1 MKHIFL
7 YVYAKS
13 NLGDDLFIY
22 TITRRYPKTKFY
34 LWSDKQN
41 KENFKRIKNLVVI
54 DPNTPFIRML
64 QKIRPSLELRYKT
77 NLQQRAQAVVYI
89 GGSIFMEYTAWENI
103 LSFWNFLA
111 ESFPLY
117 AIGCNFGPYQT
128 EAYRERLSDA
138 FAKMQDVCFRD
149 TWSLAKFPGVNTVRY
164 APDILFSYPMP
175 KVDKPEKNIFVSLIN
190 CNARGEGDK
199 VSLKE
204 YDSFYIENLSHLLNE
219 YLQNGYTVT
228 LASFCKKEGD
238 ENAVYKLRQKMDV
251 SEMDIRVKNVFY
263 DGKNVDELT
272 IAIAR
277 AESVIAT
284 RFHATILA
292 LAARRPVLP
301 IVYSDKT
308 LHVLEDVGF
317 QGKVLDLR
325 KVERISFDEA
335 QENFKNVTIPNME
348 SLAKEAEK
356 HFAKLDEILLHK
368 RKDRR

>member
-1 MKHIFL
+1 MKKVVL
-7 YVYAKS
+7 YAYDKS
-13 NLGDDLFIY
+13 NLGDDLFIH
-22 TITRRYPKTKFY
+22 TITRRYPNIKFY
-34 LWSDKQN
+34 LWSDRNN
-41 KENFKRIKNLVVI
+41 KENFEKIKNLIVLDKDNSRMRFI
-54 DPNTPFIRML
+54 NRIRMFL
-64 QKIRPSLELRYKT
+64 ATKFSK
-77 NLQQRAQAVVYI
+77 AVVYI
-89 GGSIFMEYTAWENI
+89 GGSIFAEDTDWQNKAAWWNI
-103 LSFWNFLA
+103 AA
-111 ESFPLY
+111 EKFPFFVVG
-117 AIGCNFGPYQT
+117 ANFGPYQT
-128 EAYRERLSDA
+128 EAYRERLLDA
-138 FAKMQDVCFRD
+138 FANMQDVCFRD

-292 LAARRPVLP
+292 LVARRPVLP